1 MGRKLSRFQAI
12 KYILK
17 LIKPYWYLVFLSI
30 IFSSL
35 ASFFS
40 GAIAWFVKPLFD
52 KIFLPQNYRYLKIL
66 PLVILVIF
74 AGRGIAV
81 FLQSYFMRK
90 ASYALGKDL
99 RIKIYKKLLRVSPLN
114 ISMSSSG
121 DTISRIIN
129 DTSILESLVGD
140 ISKIFFLESL
150 TIIILIVIA
159 VIRCWQLTFLV
170 MSLIPVSI
178 YFSEILA
185 KKTHRRRTEAQEK
198 IGTLIHLLSET
209 LIGFKEIKVFLA
221 ERKVSEK
228 FEQVSVDI
236 YNFFLKLIK
245 YNEGVK
251 VFIAFITGLAG
262 AFIFLYGAH
271 LIKSGTIT
279 PGDFFSLF
287 TAIVMVFTPIKK
299 LAGAYNKF
307 HECIAGI
314 ERIEEILKLP
324 EEKGGK
330 KKILQVKRGFEFHN
344 VSFKYPGSETWALKD
359 INITLPAGK
368 IIAIIGKSGAGKSTF
383 VSLLPRFFDPTD
395 GYITLEGIDL
405 REIDLVSLRELI
417 GIVSQ
422 EVVVFNMSIAEN
434 IAFGKPDAAMEEII
448 KSAKLAYAHDFI
460 MELPD
465 GYDTVLGERGL
476 NLSGGQKQ
484 RIAIA
489 RAILKDP
496 PVLILDEATSH
507 LDNISEKYVQKA
519 LENLMKGR
527 TTIIIAHRLSTVKNA
542 DFVIVLDNGKVVCR
556 GTHEFL
562 EKNCPQYQ
570 KLYQELKK

>member
-1 MGRKLSRFQAI
+1 MQRKLSRFQAI

-99 RIKIYKKLLRVSPLN
+99 RIKIYEKMLKLPVLS
-114 ISMSSSG
+114 IYSSSTG
-121 DTISRIIN
+121 DLISRVIN
-129 DTSILESLVGD
+129 DTLILENLVGD
-140 ISKIFFLESL
+140 ISRIFFLETL
-150 TIIILIVIA
+150 TVIILITIA
-159 VIRCWQLTFLV
+159 FLRSWQLTLLV
-170 MSLIPVSI
+170 MALIPLAV

-185 KKTHRRRTEAQEK
+185 KKTHTRRVETQQK
-198 IGTLIHLLSET
+198 IGILTHLLSET
-209 LIGFKEIKVFLA
+209 LSGFKELKVFLA
-221 ERKVSEK
+221 EKKALNRFERVSE
-228 FEQVSVDI
+228 EI
-236 YNFFLKLIK
+236 YKFFLKIVK
-245 YNEGVK
+245 YNEGTKFFVS
-251 VFIAFITGLAG
+251 FITGLAG
-262 AFIFLYGAH
+262 ALIFLYGAH
-271 LIKSGTIT
+271 LIKSSTIT

-330 KKILQVKRGFEFHN
+330 KKVSQVKRGFEFHN
-344 VSFKYPGSETWALKD
+344 VSFKYPGSETWALKN
-359 INITLPAGK
+359 INIILPAGK
-368 IIAIIGKSGAGKSTF
+368 VIAIIGKSGAGKSTF

-434 IAFGKPDAAMEEII
+434 IALGKPDATMEEII

-465 GYDTVLGERGL
+465 GYDTVLGEKGL
-476 NLSGGQKQ
+476 SLSGGQKQ

-507 LDNISEKYVQKA
+507 LDSISEKYVQKA